1 MSNNIFNKKIETQ
14 LKRNLTLIKNF
25 QKKNAYHERIN
36 DNNYN
41 VLFIRAEKLAQ
52 QLYGK
57 S

>member
-52 QLYGK
+52 QFLLLK
-57 S
+57 